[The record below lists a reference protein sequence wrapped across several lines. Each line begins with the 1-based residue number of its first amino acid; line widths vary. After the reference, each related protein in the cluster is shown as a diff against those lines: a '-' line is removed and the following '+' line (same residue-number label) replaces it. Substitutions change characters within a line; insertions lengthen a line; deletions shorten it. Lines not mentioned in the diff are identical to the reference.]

1 MVQQDKKIGISNF
14 RIKIIIEISL
24 MVSLGIILQIIEAP
38 LPRPLPWA
46 KIGFANI
53 ITLISLLL
61 FSLKEAVFISIIRIT
76 LVSILLGTIFNPG
89 FFLSLSG
96 GLMSTLI
103 MGLVL
108 IVFPKKFSLIGVS
121 LIGALVHNLTQ
132 LSVAYLLFYKQLHIS
147 WNNVLYFLPLMLIWA
162 LPTGFIVGYLAK
174 KILPIFLNTRKRLNW

>member
-1 MVQQDKKIGISNF
+1 MVQQDKKIGHNNS
-14 RIKIIIEISL
+14 RIKTIIEISL

-46 KIGFANI
+46 KLGLANV

-61 FSLKEAVFISIIRIT
+61 FSLKEAVFISIIRIA

-96 GLMSTLI
+96 GLMSTFI

-108 IVFPKKFSLIGVS
+108 IIFPKRFSLIGVS
-121 LIGALVHNLTQ
+121 LIGALVHNMTQ
-132 LSVAYLLFYKQLHIS
+132 LGVAYILFYNQLHIS
-147 WNNVLYFLPLMLIWA
+147 WNNVLYFLPLMLAWA
-162 LPTGFIVGYLAK
+162 IPTGFIVGYLTK
-174 KILPIFLNTRKRLNW
+174 LILPVILNTRKRVNW